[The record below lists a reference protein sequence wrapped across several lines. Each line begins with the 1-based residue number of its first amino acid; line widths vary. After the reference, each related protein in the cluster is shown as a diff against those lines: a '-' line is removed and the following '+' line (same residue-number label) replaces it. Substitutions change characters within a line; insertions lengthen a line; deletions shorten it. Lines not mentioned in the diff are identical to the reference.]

1 MSREPRHRL
10 ADIAAAAAAIRAH
23 LDRGGLDDGL
33 VFDAVRMRLV
43 EIGEAVKDLPQS
55 LLETEPEVPWRDVA
69 GMRDRLAHRYFDTT
83 HAILAATVTTE
94 LPALEAAVQRLC
106 ERASED

>member
-1 MSREPRHRL
+1 MSREPHHRL
-10 ADIAAAAAAIRAH
+10 DDITAAAAAIRAH

-33 VFDAVRMRLV
+33 VFDAVRMSLV
-43 EIGEAVKDLPQS
+43 EIGEAVKDLPPR
-55 LLETEPEVPWRDVA
+55 LLGMEPQIPWREVA

-83 HAILAATVTTE
+83 HAILQATVATE
-94 LPALEAAVQRLC
+94 LPALEAAVRRLR

>member
-1 MSREPRHRL
+1 M
-10 ADIAAAAAAIRAH
+10 
-23 LDRGGLDDGL
+23 
-33 VFDAVRMRLV
+33 FDAVRMRLV
-43 EIGEAVKDLPQS
+43 EIGEAVKDLPQG

-94 LPALEAAVQRLC
+94 LPALEAAVQRLR